1 MEPASQPA
9 NEVARL
15 ESLRQ
20 RAILD
25 TPPEAEYDDLTAL
38 AAHVCEAPMA
48 MITLV
53 DEDRQWFKSCVG
65 CPITETPRD
74 IAFCAHT
81 ILQSDVWVVPDVLA
95 DDRFA
100 DNPLVTGEPHIR
112 FYAGAPLVTPDGHAL
127 GALCVMDRQPRKLT
141 EEQGRALRVLARHV
155 VTMLELRRS
164 LQEEARAEAE
174 RDRAQAALY
183 LANEALERRVQERTA
198 ALEATNARLQDEIG
212 ERKLA
217 EEAAVQAQ
225 DRFRT
230 LFEEA
235 PVMYF
240 IARLQDNDLIILD
253 CNKLFLST
261 LGYSRS
267 EVVGRPGLDFVTPE
281 TRQRVVEEGAYQR
294 VLEGAVV
301 LGERDFV
308 ARNGRVVHTL
318 VRSVRETDAAGRGVG
333 ARVALVDITERKR
346 AEAELES
353 QRAYLNELFEN
364 SPEGIALL
372 DTENRVTRVNGAFT
386 RMFGHA
392 SDKARGRSIYDL
404 LVPDDLKTGAEV
416 YRRQIA
422 RGERVVAESV
432 RLRKDGSRLDVAILG
447 VPITISGGQ
456 LARYVIYQDITERK
470 RAERALQQE
479 NVYLHEVLR
488 SASQFG
494 DVIGESAA
502 LSRVLANVEQVAGTD
517 STVLITGET
526 GTGKEIIARNIHRL
540 SDRRDRMLVTVNC
553 AALPA
558 TLIES
563 ELFGHEKGAFTGAQA
578 RKIGL
583 FEMADRGTLFLDEI
597 GDLPLELQAKLL
609 RVLQEGEFQR
619 VGGTATIRADVRV
632 IGATNRDLEKAVQE
646 GTFRAD
652 LYYRLNVFPIALPPL
667 RERPGDIPPLV
678 LHFVR
683 KFSQKL
689 GKTIEAVSQP
699 TLDALSA
706 YPWPG
711 NVRELENVIERSV
724 IISHGPTLELG
735 EWLPKPKASPGEGP
749 FLTLA
754 EHERQHI
761 LQALEVTGWRVSGP
775 HGAAALLG
783 LKPTTLEAR
792 MKKLGITRK

>member
-1 MEPASQPA
+1 MQPAPLPA
-9 NEVARL
+9 NETARL
-15 ESLRQ
+15 EALRQ

-25 TPPEAEYDDLTAL
+25 TPPEAAFDDLTTL
-38 AAHVCEAPMA
+38 AAHICEAPMA

-65 CPITETPRD
+65 CPLVETRRD
-74 IAFCAHT
+74 IAFCSHT
-81 ILQSDVWVVPDVLA
+81 ILQPEVWVVPDALA

-100 DNPLVTGEPHIR
+100 DNPLVTSKPHIR

-141 EEQGRALRVLARHV
+141 EEQGQALRVLAHHV

-164 LQEEARAEAE
+164 LQEQLRAEAE

-183 LANEALERRVQERTA
+183 VANEALERRVQERT
-198 ALEATNARLQDEIG
+198 G
-212 ERKLA
+212 
-217 EEAAVQAQ
+217 
-225 DRFRT
+225 
-230 LFEEA
+230 
-235 PVMYF
+235 
-240 IARLQDNDLIILD
+240 
-253 CNKLFLST
+253 
-261 LGYSRS
+261 
-267 EVVGRPGLDFVTPE
+267 
-281 TRQRVVEEGAYQR
+281 
-294 VLEGAVV
+294 
-301 LGERDFV
+301 
-308 ARNGRVVHTL
+308 
-318 VRSVRETDAAGRGVG
+318 
-333 ARVALVDITERKR
+333 
-346 AEAELES
+346 ELES

-364 SPEGIALL
+364 TPEAIVLL
-372 DTENRVTRVNGAFT
+372 DTEHRVVRVNGEFT
-386 RMFGHA
+386 RLFGYTI
-392 SDKARGRSIYDL
+392 DEARGRNIHDF
-404 LVPDDLKTGAEV
+404 LVPDELKTEAEA
-416 YRRQIA
+416 YRRQIQH
-422 RGERVVAESV
+422 GERVVAESV

-456 LARYVIYQDITERK
+456 LERYAIYQDITERK
-470 RAERALQQE
+470 RAERAVQQE

-502 LSRVLANVEQVAGTD
+502 LQRVLANVEQVAGTD

-526 GTGKEIIARNIHRL
+526 GTGKEIIAQTIHRL
-540 SDRRDRMLVTVNC
+540 SPRRDRVLVTVNC

-558 TLIES
+558 SLIES
-563 ELFGHEKGAFTGAQA
+563 ELFGHEKGAFTGAQT
-578 RKIGL
+578 RTIGR
-583 FEMADRGTLFLDEI
+583 FELADKGTLFLDEI

-609 RVLQEGEFQR
+609 RVLQAGEFQR
-619 VGGTATIRADVRV
+619 VGGTATLRADVRV

-667 RERPGDIPPLV
+667 RERPGDIALLV
-678 LHFVR
+678 RHFVQ

-689 GKTIEAVSQP
+689 GKKIEAVSQA
-699 TLDALSA
+699 TLDALAA

-711 NVRELENVIERSV
+711 NVRELENVIERAV
-724 IISHGPTLELG
+724 IVSQGPTLELG

-754 EHERQHI
+754 ETERQHI
-761 LQALEVTGWRVSGP
+761 LQALETTGWRVSGP
-775 HGAAALLG
+775 RGAAVLLG

-792 MKKLGITRK
+792 MKKLGITRQ